1 MSINHNKIRP
11 IYINLFQ
18 IRLPVSAISS
28 ITHRLAGIYIFF
40 VTLPLSLYLLY
51 FSTNSY
57 NDFMI
62 LKNNLSNS
70 FYLSTFVAFSFL
82 VYAYHILTGVRHLL
96 QDLHIENLSLLQ
108 SIILFRFL
116 FMVFAGLVCFHE
128 IVPMIRSTLFYAQR
142 FSAVY
147 LLAYTF
153 WLAIFFVSNN
163 PLEYYTW
170 SVFTKQLDFLVLTS
184 IAAFVSIIHA
194 FIGLWT
200 IGTDYFTSRT
210 LGFISMRFAKYADII
225 RGTYT
230 IFFSLLGLSI
240 ITIILHTIWS

>member
-11 IYINLFQ
+11 VYINLFQ

-96 QDLHIENLSLLQ
+96 QDLHIGESLIA
-108 SIILFRFL
+108 SRASSYF
-116 FMVFAGLVCFHE
+116 VFCLWF
-128 IVPMIRSTLFYAQR
+128 
-142 FSAVY
+142 
-147 LLAYTF
+147 LLALF
-153 WLAIFFVSNN
+153 
-163 PLEYYTW
+163 
-170 SVFTKQLDFLVLTS
+170 VFTRLYL
-184 IAAFVSIIHA
+184 
-194 FIGLWT
+194 
-200 IGTDYFTSRT
+200 
-210 LGFISMRFAKYADII
+210 
-225 RGTYT
+225 
-230 IFFSLLGLSI
+230 
-240 ITIILHTIWS
+240 